1 MYTFV
6 YCFSLCRNYWS
17 EQPKATVN
25 NSTGHK
31 AKVSARSARVNAYSI
46 TELCP
51 VKRSL
56 KPNFRTDRPT

>member
-1 MYTFV
+1 MYASV
-6 YCFSLCRNYWS
+6 CCFSLCRNYWS
-17 EQPKATVN
+17 ERPKATVN
-25 NSTGHK
+25 NAMDHE
-31 AKVSARSARVNAYSI
+31 AKVSARSVRVNAYPI